1 MPSTSSDRRI
11 GFEQLEIICPFH
23 LLIGED
29 FRLVQLSRLLKRLW
43 PELSANSLLQDVV
56 VIVRPRDVQSM
67 EQLVQLTGMVIHLSV
82 RSHPSLILRG
92 QIIKLDAQWLFVGT
106 PKISSVKE
114 MTALGLELSDL
125 PLHDSGGDFLMAM
138 ETSQSLLKESMQ
150 FAEELQVALEKEKE
164 TQVQLR
170 TAKEAAEAANE
181 AKNQIMAN
189 TSHELRTP
197 LHGIINLA
205 DLIRIGASGPVSPQ
219 AVQDLEMIINS
230 ASRLNSLV
238 NDILDFSKL
247 QKQQL
252 EIQHKPVDL
261 FQVTENSLAL
271 LKPLHR
277 EKPIDLQN
285 ELTKDLPLVDGDE
298 DRIQQIL
305 FNLLG
310 NALKFTESGEVRLSA
325 VVQDG
330 WVEVAVADTGIG
342 IPQDKQERIFDA
354 FEQGDASTERT
365 HGGTG
370 LGLSVAKQLV
380 ELHGG
385 RIWLESVVGQ
395 GSVFRF
401 TLPCSSASEQER
413 KEPVFSKKT
422 NTTKA
427 LPIVVAAPIA
437 APVVEEEPGL
447 EPNVDLL
454 VDDPSEV
461 TILVVDDEPINRQV
475 LQNQLEMV
483 GYRVEVAIDGLQ
495 GLKLLEKLNPQVI
508 LLDVMMPR
516 LSGYQTCYRIR
527 QKYSA
532 SEMPIILLTAKDQP
546 EDTVRGFQHG
556 ANDYLTKPFSREELL
571 IRVRFHLKLSKA
583 TSEVYRMMD
592 DLRGMQNQL
601 IQSAKLAAVGE
612 MTSGIAHELKTPL
625 AGISTILSGVE
636 LAKQLHQEID
646 MDATCSRVSLLVQR
660 CSAIIEHMRNY
671 SRRTEETHSQT
682 QIINQLLKNTLLLVE
697 PQLKRIGGKLELN
710 LGHDLPFVAGNDIQL
725 EQVFINLCNNACDA
739 MEQSKERILT
749 IQSMAEGDEVVV
761 RVSDTGTGMR
771 PEVQERVFES
781 FFTTKSADKG
791 TGLGMSIS
799 QNIIEQH
806 KGQIRF
812 NSELGRGTTFEIYL
826 PVAS

>member
-43 PELSANSLLQDVV
+43 PELSENSFLQDVIA
-56 VIVRPRDVQSM
+56 IVRPSGVQSI

-92 QIIKLDAQWLFVGT
+92 QIVPLDSHWLFVGT
-106 PKISSVKE
+106 PKISSLKE
-114 MTALGLELSDL
+114 MTTLGLELSDL

-138 ETSQSLLKESMQ
+138 ETSQSLLKESVQ

-164 TQVQLR
+164 TQVELR
-170 TAKEAAEAANE
+170 KAKEAAEAANE

-205 DLIRIGASGPVSPQ
+205 DLIRVGASGAVSPQ
-219 AVQDLEMIINS
+219 AVQDLEMIISS
-230 ASRLNSLV
+230 AHRLTSLV

-252 EIQHKPVDL
+252 ELKLKPVDL
-261 FQVTENSLAL
+261 LQLSETSLAL
-271 LKPLHR
+271 LKPLLAD
-277 EKPIDLQN
+277 KPIKLHHT
-285 ELTKDLPLVDGDE
+285 LPKDLPLVEGDA

-305 FNLLG
+305 LNLLG
-310 NALKFTESGEVRLSA
+310 NALKFTESGEVVLSA
-325 VVQDG
+325 VVQNG
-330 WVEVAVADTGIG
+330 WIELAVADTGIG
-342 IPQDKQERIFDA
+342 VPREKQEKVFEA

-365 HGGTG
+365 YGGTG

-413 KEPVFSKKT
+413 TEPVVSKKV

-427 LPIVVAAPIA
+427 LPVAVATV
-437 APVVEEEPGL
+437 PVVEEETGS
-447 EPNVDLL
+447 ESNVDLL

-475 LQNQLEMV
+475 LRNQLEMV

-532 SEMPIILLTAKDQP
+532 SELPIILLTAKDQP

-571 IRVRFHLKLSKA
+571 IRVQFHLKLSKA

-646 MDATCSRVSLLVQR
+646 MDATCSRVNLLVQR
-660 CSAIIEHMRNY
+660 CSAIIDHMRNY

-710 LGHDLPFVAGNDIQL
+710 LGHDLPFVVGNDIQL

-739 MEQSKERILT
+739 MEQSEERILT
-749 IQSMAEGDEVVV
+749 IQSMAVGDEVLV
-761 RVSDTGTGMR
+761 RVRDTGTGMR
-771 PEVQERVFES
+771 PEVQERIFES
-781 FFTTKSADKG
+781 FFTTKSSAKG

-799 QNIIEQH
+799 QNIVEQH

>member
-1 MPSTSSDRRI
+1 MPSTSSDRQI

-29 FRLVQLSRLLKRLW
+29 FRLVQLSHRLERLW

-56 VIVRPRDVQSM
+56 VIVRPSGVQSI

-82 RSHPSLILRG
+82 RSHPSLIFRG

-114 MTALGLELSDL
+114 MTTLGLELSDL

-164 TQVQLR
+164 TQVELR
-170 TAKEAAEAANE
+170 KAKEAAEAANE

-205 DLIRIGASGPVSPQ
+205 DLIRIGASGAVSPQ
-219 AVQDLEMIINS
+219 AVKDLEMIINS

-261 FQVTENSLAL
+261 FQVAENSLAL
-271 LKPLHR
+271 LKPLHH

-330 WVEVAVADTGIG
+330 WIELAVADTGIG

-395 GSVFRF
+395 GAVFRF

-413 KEPVFSKKT
+413 TEPVISTKA

-427 LPIVVAAPIA
+427 LPVAVATV
-437 APVVEEEPGL
+437 PVVEEEPGS

-475 LQNQLEMV
+475 LRNQLEMV

-495 GLKLLEKLNPQVI
+495 GLKLLEKLSPQVI

-532 SEMPIILLTAKDQP
+532 SELPIILLTAKDQP

-571 IRVRFHLKLSKA
+571 IRVQFHLKLSKA

-646 MDATCSRVSLLVQR
+646 MDATCSRVNLLVQR
-660 CSAIIEHMRNY
+660 CSAIIDHMRNY

-710 LGHDLPFVAGNDIQL
+710 LGHDLPFVVGNDIQL

-739 MEQSKERILT
+739 MEQSEERILT
-749 IQSMAEGDEVVV
+749 IQSMAVGDAVLV

-771 PEVQERVFES
+771 PEVQERIFES
-781 FFTTKSADKG
+781 FFTTKSSAKG

-799 QNIIEQH
+799 QNIVEQH
-806 KGQIRF
+806 KGKIRF

>member
-29 FRLVQLSRLLKRLW
+29 FRLVRLSHRLERLW

-56 VIVRPRDVQSM
+56 VIVRPRGVQSI

-82 RSHPSLILRG
+82 RSHPSLLLRG

-370 LGLSVAKQLV
+370 LGLSVAKQLI

-413 KEPVFSKKT
+413 KEPVVSKKT

-427 LPIVVAAPIA
+427 LPVAVA
-437 APVVEEEPGL
+437 APVVEEERGS

-454 VDDPSEV
+454 VDDPSDI

-475 LQNQLEMV
+475 LRNQLEMV

-532 SEMPIILLTAKDQP
+532 SELPIILLTAKDQP

-636 LAKQLHQEID
+636 LARQLHQEID

-697 PQLKRIGGKLELN
+697 PQLKRIGGKLELH
-710 LGHDLPFVAGNDIQL
+710 LGHDLPFVRGNDIQL

-749 IQSMAEGDEVVV
+749 IQSIAEGDEVVV

-806 KGQIRF
+806 GGRILFQSEEGKG
-812 NSELGRGTTFEIYL
+812 STFEVRLSIL
-826 PVAS
+826 

>member
-1 MPSTSSDRRI
+1 MPSTSSDHQI

-43 PELSANSLLQDVV
+43 PELSEDSLLQDAVI
-56 VIVRPRDVQSM
+56 IVRPSGVQSV

-92 QIIKLDAQWLFVGT
+92 QIIQLDSHWLFVGT

-114 MTALGLELSDL
+114 MTTLGLELSDL

-138 ETSQSLLKESMQ
+138 ETSQSLLKESVQ

-170 TAKEAAEAANE
+170 KAKEAAEAANE

-205 DLIRIGASGPVSPQ
+205 DLIRIGASGQVSPQ

-261 FQVTENSLAL
+261 FQVAENSLAL

-305 FNLLG
+305 LNLLG

-325 VVQDG
+325 VIQDG
-330 WVEVAVADTGIG
+330 WIELAVADTGIG

-413 KEPVFSKKT
+413 TEPVVSKKV

-427 LPIVVAAPIA
+427 LPVAVATV
-437 APVVEEEPGL
+437 PVVEEEPGS

-475 LQNQLEMV
+475 LRNQLEMV

-532 SEMPIILLTAKDQP
+532 SELPIILLTAKDQP

-571 IRVRFHLKLSKA
+571 IRVQFHLKLSKA

-636 LAKQLHQEID
+636 LAKQLHQQID
-646 MDATCSRVSLLVQR
+646 MDATCSRVNLLVQR
-660 CSAIIEHMRNY
+660 CSAIIDHMRNY

-710 LGHDLPFVAGNDIQL
+710 LGHDLPFVVGNDIQL

-739 MEQSKERILT
+739 MEQSEERILT
-749 IQSMAEGDEVVV
+749 IQSMAVGDEVLV

-771 PEVQERVFES
+771 PEVQERIFES
-781 FFTTKSADKG
+781 FFTTKSSAKG

>member
-29 FRLVQLSRLLKRLW
+29 FRLVRLSHRLERLW

-56 VIVRPRDVQSM
+56 VIVRPRGVQSI

-82 RSHPSLILRG
+82 RSHPSLLLRG

-370 LGLSVAKQLV
+370 LGLSVAKQLI

-413 KEPVFSKKT
+413 KEPVVSKKT
-422 NTTKA
+422 KTTKA
-427 LPIVVAAPIA
+427 LPVAVA
-437 APVVEEEPGL
+437 APVVEEERGS

-475 LQNQLEMV
+475 LRNQLEMV

-532 SEMPIILLTAKDQP
+532 SELPIILLTAKDQP

-636 LAKQLHQEID
+636 LARQLHQEID
-646 MDATCSRVSLLVQR
+646 MDATCSRVSLLVKR

-749 IQSMAEGDEVVV
+749 IQSMAEGDAVVV

-781 FFTTKSADKG
+781 FFTTKSSAKG

>member
-29 FRLVQLSRLLKRLW
+29 FCIVQLSRLLKKLW
-43 PELSANSLLQDVV
+43 PELSENSLLQDDIA
-56 VIVRPRDVQSM
+56 IVRPSGVQSV

-92 QIIKLDAQWLFVGT
+92 QIIELDLRWLFVGT

-150 FAEELQVALEKEKE
+150 FAEELQVALKKEQE
-164 TQVQLR
+164 TQAALR
-170 TAKEAAEAANE
+170 KAKEAAEAANE

-205 DLIRIGASGPVSPQ
+205 DLIRVGASGAVSPQ
-219 AVQDLEMIINS
+219 AVQDLEMIISS
-230 ASRLNSLV
+230 AHRLTSLV

-271 LKPLHR
+271 LKPLHH

-310 NALKFTESGEVRLSA
+310 NALKFTEHGEVRLSA

-330 WVEVAVADTGIG
+330 WIELAVADTGIG
-342 IPQDKQERIFDA
+342 IPQDKQERVFDA

-365 HGGTG
+365 YGGTG

-385 RIWLESVVGQ
+385 QIWLESVVGQ

-401 TLPCSSASEQER
+401 TLPCCSASEQGR
-413 KEPVFSKKT
+413 KEPVVSKKT

-427 LPIVVAAPIA
+427 LPVAVATV
-437 APVVEEEPGL
+437 PVVEEELGS
-447 EPNVDLL
+447 ETNVDLL

-475 LQNQLEMV
+475 LRNQLEMV

-495 GLKLLEKLNPQVI
+495 GLKLLEELNPQVI

-571 IRVRFHLKLSKA
+571 IRVQFHLKLSKA

-592 DLRGMQNQL
+592 DLRGIQNQL

-636 LAKQLHQEID
+636 LARQLHQEID
-646 MDATCSRVSLLVQR
+646 MDATCSRVNLLVQR

-710 LGHDLPFVAGNDIQL
+710 LGHDLPFVRGNDIQL

-739 MEQSKERILT
+739 MEQSEERILT
-749 IQSMAEGDEVVV
+749 IQSMAIGDEVLV

-771 PEVQERVFES
+771 PEVQERIFES
-781 FFTTKSADKG
+781 FFTTKSSAKG

-799 QNIIEQH
+799 QNIVEQH

-812 NSELGRGTTFEIYL
+812 DSELGRGTTFEIYL

>member
-1 MPSTSSDRRI
+1 M
-11 GFEQLEIICPFH
+11 
-23 LLIGED
+23 
-29 FRLVQLSRLLKRLW
+29 
-43 PELSANSLLQDVV
+43 
-56 VIVRPRDVQSM
+56 
-67 EQLVQLTGMVIHLSV
+67 VQLTGMVIHLSV
-82 RSHPSLILRG
+82 RSHPSLILRS
-92 QIIKLDAQWLFVGT
+92 QIIKLDSQWLFVGT

-114 MTALGLELSDL
+114 MTNLGLELSNL

-164 TQVQLR
+164 TRVQLR

-181 AKNQIMAN
+181 AKNQIMVN

-205 DLIRIGASGPVSPQ
+205 DLIRIGASGAVSPQ

-247 QKQQL
+247 QKQQP

-261 FQVTENSLAL
+261 CQFTENSLAL

-305 FNLLG
+305 LNLLG
-310 NALKFTESGEVRLSA
+310 NALKFTEYGEVRLSA

-330 WVEVAVADTGIG
+330 WIELAVADTGIG

-385 RIWLESVVGQ
+385 RIWLESVVGR

-413 KEPVFSKKT
+413 KEPVVSKKA

-427 LPIVVAAPIA
+427 LPVAVATV
-437 APVVEEEPGL
+437 PVVEEELGS

-475 LQNQLEMV
+475 LRNQLEMA

-516 LSGYQTCYRIR
+516 LSGYQTCYRIG

-532 SEMPIILLTAKDQP
+532 SELPIILLTAKDQP

-646 MDATCSRVSLLVQR
+646 MDATCSRVNLQVQR

-671 SRRTEETHSQT
+671 SRSTEEAHSQT
-682 QIINQLLKNTLLLVE
+682 
-697 PQLKRIGGKLELN
+697 
-710 LGHDLPFVAGNDIQL
+710 
-725 EQVFINLCNNACDA
+725 
-739 MEQSKERILT
+739 
-749 IQSMAEGDEVVV
+749 
-761 RVSDTGTGMR
+761 
-771 PEVQERVFES
+771 
-781 FFTTKSADKG
+781 
-791 TGLGMSIS
+791 
-799 QNIIEQH
+799 
-806 KGQIRF
+806 
-812 NSELGRGTTFEIYL
+812 
-826 PVAS
+826 

>member
-1 MPSTSSDRRI
+1 MPSTSSDRQI

-43 PELSANSLLQDVV
+43 PELSENSLLQDVIA
-56 VIVRPRDVQSM
+56 IVRPRGVQSI

-92 QIIKLDAQWLFVGT
+92 QIVPLDSHWLFVGT
-106 PKISSVKE
+106 PKISSLKE
-114 MTALGLELSDL
+114 MTTLGLELSDL

-138 ETSQSLLKESMQ
+138 ETSQSLLKESVQ

-170 TAKEAAEAANE
+170 KAKEAAEAANE

-261 FQVTENSLAL
+261 FQVAENSLAL

-305 FNLLG
+305 LNLLG

-325 VVQDG
+325 VIQDG
-330 WVEVAVADTGIG
+330 WIELAVADTGIG

-413 KEPVFSKKT
+413 TEPVVSKKV

-427 LPIVVAAPIA
+427 LPVAVATV
-437 APVVEEEPGL
+437 PVVEEETGS

-475 LQNQLEMV
+475 LRNQLEMV

-516 LSGYQTCYRIR
+516 ISGYQTCYRIR

-532 SEMPIILLTAKDQP
+532 SELPIILLTAKDQP

-571 IRVRFHLKLSKA
+571 IRVQFHLKLSNA

-612 MTSGIAHELKTPL
+612 MTSGIAHELKIPL

-646 MDATCSRVSLLVQR
+646 MDATCSRVNLLVQR
-660 CSAIIEHMRNY
+660 CSAIIDHMRNY

-697 PQLKRIGGKLELN
+697 PQLKRIGGKLKLN
-710 LGHDLPFVAGNDIQL
+710 LGHDLPFVVGNDIQL

-739 MEQSKERILT
+739 MEQSEERILT
-749 IQSMAEGDEVVV
+749 IQSMAVGDEVLV
-761 RVSDTGTGMR
+761 RVIDTGTGMR
-771 PEVQERVFES
+771 PEVQERIFES
-781 FFTTKSADKG
+781 FFTTKSSAKG

>member
-43 PELSANSLLQDVV
+43 PELSEDSLLQDAVI
-56 VIVRPRDVQSM
+56 IVRPSGVQSV

-92 QIIKLDAQWLFVGT
+92 QIVPLDSHWLFVGT
-106 PKISSVKE
+106 PKISSLKE
-114 MTALGLELSDL
+114 MTTLGLELSDL

-138 ETSQSLLKESMQ
+138 ETSQSLLKESVQ

-170 TAKEAAEAANE
+170 KAKEAAEAANE

-261 FQVTENSLAL
+261 FQVAENSLAL

-305 FNLLG
+305 LNLLG

-325 VVQDG
+325 VIQDG
-330 WVEVAVADTGIG
+330 WIELAVADTGIG

-413 KEPVFSKKT
+413 TEPVVSKKV

-427 LPIVVAAPIA
+427 LPVAVATV
-437 APVVEEEPGL
+437 PVVEEETGS
-447 EPNVDLL
+447 ESNVDLL

-475 LQNQLEMV
+475 LRNQLEMV

-516 LSGYQTCYRIR
+516 ISGYQTCYRIR

-532 SEMPIILLTAKDQP
+532 SELPIILLTAKDQP

-571 IRVRFHLKLSKA
+571 IRVQFHLKLSNA

-612 MTSGIAHELKTPL
+612 MTSGIAHELKIPL

-646 MDATCSRVSLLVQR
+646 MDATCSRVNLLVQR
-660 CSAIIEHMRNY
+660 CSAIIDHMRNY

-697 PQLKRIGGKLELN
+697 PQLKRIGGKLKLN
-710 LGHDLPFVAGNDIQL
+710 LGHDLPFVVGNDIQL

-739 MEQSKERILT
+739 MEQSEERILT
-749 IQSMAEGDEVVV
+749 IQSMAVGDEVLV
-761 RVSDTGTGMR
+761 RVIDTGTGMR
-771 PEVQERVFES
+771 PEVQERIFES
-781 FFTTKSADKG
+781 FFTTKSSAKG

-799 QNIIEQH
+799 QNIVEQH

>member
-23 LLIGED
+23 FLIGED
-29 FRLVQLSRLLKRLW
+29 FRIVRLSRLLKRLW
-43 PELSANSLLQDVV
+43 PELSEDSLLQDAVI
-56 VIVRPRDVQSM
+56 IVRPSGVQSV

-92 QIIKLDAQWLFVGT
+92 QIIQLDSRWLFVGT

-138 ETSQSLLKESMQ
+138 ETSQSLLKESVQ

-170 TAKEAAEAANE
+170 KAKEAAEAANE

-305 FNLLG
+305 LNLLG
-310 NALKFTESGEVRLSA
+310 NALKFTESGEVRLGA

-330 WVEVAVADTGIG
+330 WIELAVADTGIG

-370 LGLSVAKQLV
+370 LGLSVAKQLI

-413 KEPVFSKKT
+413 TEPVVSKKVNT
-422 NTTKA
+422 NKA
-427 LPIVVAAPIA
+427 LPVAVATV
-437 APVVEEEPGL
+437 PVVEEEPGS

-475 LQNQLEMV
+475 LRNQLEMV

-516 LSGYQTCYRIR
+516 ISGYQTCYRIR

-532 SEMPIILLTAKDQP
+532 SELPIILLTAKDQP

-571 IRVRFHLKLSKA
+571 IRVQFHLKLSKA

-646 MDATCSRVSLLVQR
+646 MDATCSRVNLLVQR
-660 CSAIIEHMRNY
+660 CSAIIDHMRNY

-697 PQLKRIGGKLELN
+697 PQLKRIGGKLKLN
-710 LGHDLPFVAGNDIQL
+710 LGHDLPFVVGNDIQL

-739 MEQSKERILT
+739 MEQSEERILT
-749 IQSMAEGDEVVV
+749 IQSMAVGDEVLV

-771 PEVQERVFES
+771 PEVQERIFES
-781 FFTTKSADKG
+781 FFTTKSSAKG

-799 QNIIEQH
+799 QNIVEQH
-806 KGQIRF
+806 KGRILLE
-812 NSELGRGTTFEIYL
+812 STEGKGTSFEVRL
-826 PVAS
+826 PISS

>member
-1 MPSTSSDRRI
+1 M
-11 GFEQLEIICPFH
+11 
-23 LLIGED
+23 
-29 FRLVQLSRLLKRLW
+29 
-43 PELSANSLLQDVV
+43 
-56 VIVRPRDVQSM
+56 
-67 EQLVQLTGMVIHLSV
+67 
-82 RSHPSLILRG
+82 
-92 QIIKLDAQWLFVGT
+92 
-106 PKISSVKE
+106 
-114 MTALGLELSDL
+114 
-125 PLHDSGGDFLMAM
+125 
-138 ETSQSLLKESMQ
+138 
-150 FAEELQVALEKEKE
+150 
-164 TQVQLR
+164 
-170 TAKEAAEAANE
+170 
-181 AKNQIMAN
+181 
-189 TSHELRTP
+189 
-197 LHGIINLA
+197 
-205 DLIRIGASGPVSPQ
+205 
-219 AVQDLEMIINS
+219 
-230 ASRLNSLV
+230 
-238 NDILDFSKL
+238 
-247 QKQQL
+247 
-252 EIQHKPVDL
+252 
-261 FQVTENSLAL
+261 
-271 LKPLHR
+271 
-277 EKPIDLQN
+277 
-285 ELTKDLPLVDGDE
+285 
-298 DRIQQIL
+298 
-305 FNLLG
+305 
-310 NALKFTESGEVRLSA
+310 
-325 VVQDG
+325 
-330 WVEVAVADTGIG
+330 
-342 IPQDKQERIFDA
+342 
-354 FEQGDASTERT
+354 
-365 HGGTG
+365 
-370 LGLSVAKQLV
+370 
-380 ELHGG
+380 
-385 RIWLESVVGQ
+385 
-395 GSVFRF
+395 FRF

-427 LPIVVAAPIA
+427 LPVAVAAPIA

-475 LQNQLEMV
+475 LRNQLEMA

-495 GLKLLEKLNPQVI
+495 GLKLLEKLSPQVI

-556 ANDYLTKPFSREELL
+556 ANDYLTKPVSREELL

-646 MDATCSRVSLLVQR
+646 MDAPCGRVNLLVKR

-671 SRRTEETHSQT
+671 SRRTEEIHSQT

-739 MEQSKERILT
+739 MEQSKKWILT

>member
-29 FRLVQLSRLLKRLW
+29 FRLVRLSHRLERLW

-56 VIVRPRDVQSM
+56 VIVRPRGVQSI

-82 RSHPSLILRG
+82 RSHPSLLLRG

-205 DLIRIGASGPVSPQ
+205 DLIRIGASGPVSSQ

-261 FQVTENSLAL
+261 FQVTEKSLAL

-370 LGLSVAKQLV
+370 LGLSVAKQLI

-413 KEPVFSKKT
+413 KEPVVSKKT

-427 LPIVVAAPIA
+427 LPVAAA
-437 APVVEEEPGL
+437 APVVEEERGS

-454 VDDPSEV
+454 VDDPSDI

-475 LQNQLEMV
+475 LRNQLEMV

-532 SEMPIILLTAKDQP
+532 SELPIILLTAKDQP

-583 TSEVYRMMD
+583 T
-592 DLRGMQNQL
+592 
-601 IQSAKLAAVGE
+601 
-612 MTSGIAHELKTPL
+612 
-625 AGISTILSGVE
+625 
-636 LAKQLHQEID
+636 
-646 MDATCSRVSLLVQR
+646 
-660 CSAIIEHMRNY
+660 
-671 SRRTEETHSQT
+671 
-682 QIINQLLKNTLLLVE
+682 
-697 PQLKRIGGKLELN
+697 
-710 LGHDLPFVAGNDIQL
+710 
-725 EQVFINLCNNACDA
+725 
-739 MEQSKERILT
+739 
-749 IQSMAEGDEVVV
+749 
-761 RVSDTGTGMR
+761 
-771 PEVQERVFES
+771 
-781 FFTTKSADKG
+781 
-791 TGLGMSIS
+791 
-799 QNIIEQH
+799 
-806 KGQIRF
+806 
-812 NSELGRGTTFEIYL
+812 
-826 PVAS
+826 

>member
-43 PELSANSLLQDVV
+43 PELSENSLLQDVI
-56 VIVRPRDVQSM
+56 VIVRPRGVQSI

-92 QIIKLDAQWLFVGT
+92 QIIQLDAQWLFVGT
-106 PKISSVKE
+106 PKISSLKE
-114 MTALGLELSDL
+114 MTTLGLELSDL

-138 ETSQSLLKESMQ
+138 ETSQSLLKESVQ

-170 TAKEAAEAANE
+170 KAKEAAEAANE

-261 FQVTENSLAL
+261 FQVAENSLAL

-305 FNLLG
+305 LNLLG

-325 VVQDG
+325 VIQDG
-330 WVEVAVADTGIG
+330 WIELAVADTGIG

-413 KEPVFSKKT
+413 TEPVVSKKV

-427 LPIVVAAPIA
+427 LPVAVATV
-437 APVVEEEPGL
+437 PVVEEETGS

-475 LQNQLEMV
+475 LRNQLEMV

-516 LSGYQTCYRIR
+516 ISGYQTCYRIR

-532 SEMPIILLTAKDQP
+532 SELPIILLTAKDQP

-571 IRVRFHLKLSKA
+571 IRVQFHLKLSKA

-646 MDATCSRVSLLVQR
+646 MDATCSRVNLLVQR
-660 CSAIIEHMRNY
+660 CSAIIDHMRNY

-697 PQLKRIGGKLELN
+697 PQLKRIGGKLKLN
-710 LGHDLPFVAGNDIQL
+710 LGHDLPFVVGNDIQL

-739 MEQSKERILT
+739 MEQSEERILT
-749 IQSMAEGDEVVV
+749 IQSMAVGDEVLV
-761 RVSDTGTGMR
+761 RVIDTGTGMR
-771 PEVQERVFES
+771 PEVQERIFES
-781 FFTTKSADKG
+781 FFTTKSSAKG

-799 QNIIEQH
+799 QNIVEQH

>member
-29 FRLVQLSRLLKRLW
+29 FRLVRLSHRLERLW

-56 VIVRPRDVQSM
+56 VIVRPRGVQSI

-82 RSHPSLILRG
+82 RSHPSLLLRG

-205 DLIRIGASGPVSPQ
+205 DLIRIGASGPVSSQ

-247 QKQQL
+247 QKRQL

-285 ELTKDLPLVDGDE
+285 ELTKDLPLVNGDE

-370 LGLSVAKQLV
+370 LGLSVAKQLI

-413 KEPVFSKKT
+413 KEPVVSKKT

-427 LPIVVAAPIA
+427 LPVAVA
-437 APVVEEEPGL
+437 APVVEEERGS

-475 LQNQLEMV
+475 LRNQLEMV

-532 SEMPIILLTAKDQP
+532 SELPIILLTAKDQP

-636 LAKQLHQEID
+636 LARQLHQEID
-646 MDATCSRVSLLVQR
+646 MDATCSRVSLLVKR

-697 PQLKRIGGKLELN
+697 PQLKRIGGKLELH

-749 IQSMAEGDEVVV
+749 IQSIAEGDEVVV

-771 PEVQERVFES
+771 PEVQERIFES

>member
-43 PELSANSLLQDVV
+43 PELSENSFLQDVIA
-56 VIVRPRDVQSM
+56 IVRPSGVQSI

-82 RSHPSLILRG
+82 RSHPALLLRG
-92 QIIKLDAQWLFVGT
+92 QIIQLDSHWLFVGT

-138 ETSQSLLKESMQ
+138 ETSQSLLKESVQ

-164 TQVQLR
+164 TQVELR
-170 TAKEAAEAANE
+170 KAKEAAEAANE

-261 FQVTENSLAL
+261 FQVAENSLAL

-305 FNLLG
+305 LNLLG

-325 VVQDG
+325 VIQDG
-330 WVEVAVADTGIG
+330 WIELAVADTGIG

-413 KEPVFSKKT
+413 TEPVVSKKV

-427 LPIVVAAPIA
+427 LPVAVATV
-437 APVVEEEPGL
+437 PVVEEETGS
-447 EPNVDLL
+447 ESNVDLL

-475 LQNQLEMV
+475 LRNQLEMV

-532 SEMPIILLTAKDQP
+532 SELPIILLTAKDQP

-571 IRVRFHLKLSKA
+571 IRVQFHLKLSKA

-646 MDATCSRVSLLVQR
+646 MDATCSRVNLLVQR
-660 CSAIIEHMRNY
+660 CSAIIDHMRNY

-710 LGHDLPFVAGNDIQL
+710 LGHDLPFVVGNDIQL

-739 MEQSKERILT
+739 MEQSEERILT
-749 IQSMAEGDEVVV
+749 IQSMAVGDEVLV

-771 PEVQERVFES
+771 PEVQERIFES
-781 FFTTKSADKG
+781 FFTTKSSAKG

-799 QNIIEQH
+799 QNIVEQH
-806 KGQIRF
+806 KGRILLE
-812 NSELGRGTTFEIYL
+812 STEGKGTSFEVRL
-826 PVAS
+826 PISS

>member
-43 PELSANSLLQDVV
+43 PELSENSFLQDVIA
-56 VIVRPRDVQSM
+56 IVRPSGVQSI

-92 QIIKLDAQWLFVGT
+92 QIVPLDSHWLFVGT
-106 PKISSVKE
+106 PKISSLKE
-114 MTALGLELSDL
+114 MTTLGLELSDL

-138 ETSQSLLKESMQ
+138 ETSQSLLKESVQ

-170 TAKEAAEAANE
+170 KAKEAAEAANE

-261 FQVTENSLAL
+261 FQVAENSLAL

-305 FNLLG
+305 LNLLG

-325 VVQDG
+325 VIQDG
-330 WVEVAVADTGIG
+330 WIELAVADTGIG

-413 KEPVFSKKT
+413 TEPVVSKKV

-427 LPIVVAAPIA
+427 LPVAVATV
-437 APVVEEEPGL
+437 PVVEEETGS

-475 LQNQLEMV
+475 LRNQLEMV

-516 LSGYQTCYRIR
+516 ISGYQTCYRIR

-532 SEMPIILLTAKDQP
+532 SELPIILLTAKDQP

-571 IRVRFHLKLSKA
+571 IRVQFHLKLSKA

-646 MDATCSRVSLLVQR
+646 MDATCSRVNLLVQR
-660 CSAIIEHMRNY
+660 CSAIIDHMRNY

-697 PQLKRIGGKLELN
+697 PQLKRIGGKLKLN
-710 LGHDLPFVAGNDIQL
+710 LGHDLPFVVGNDIQL

-739 MEQSKERILT
+739 MEQSEERILT
-749 IQSMAEGDEVVV
+749 IQSMAVGDEVLV
-761 RVSDTGTGMR
+761 RVIDTGTGMR
-771 PEVQERVFES
+771 PEVQERIFES
-781 FFTTKSADKG
+781 FFTTKSSAKG

>member
-43 PELSANSLLQDVV
+43 PELSENSFLQDVIA
-56 VIVRPRDVQSM
+56 IVRPSGVQSI

-92 QIIKLDAQWLFVGT
+92 QIIQLDAQWLFVGT

-114 MTALGLELSDL
+114 MTTLGLELSDL

-138 ETSQSLLKESMQ
+138 ETSQSLLKESVQ

-170 TAKEAAEAANE
+170 KAKEAAEAANE

-261 FQVTENSLAL
+261 FQVAENSLAL

-305 FNLLG
+305 LNLLG

-325 VVQDG
+325 VIQDG
-330 WVEVAVADTGIG
+330 WIELAVADTGIG

-413 KEPVFSKKT
+413 TEPVVSKKV

-427 LPIVVAAPIA
+427 LPVAVATV
-437 APVVEEEPGL
+437 PVVEEETGS

-475 LQNQLEMV
+475 LRNQLEMV
-483 GYRVEVAIDGLQ
+483 GYRVEVAIDGLR

-516 LSGYQTCYRIR
+516 ISGYQTCYRIR

-532 SEMPIILLTAKDQP
+532 SELPIILLTAKDQP

-571 IRVRFHLKLSKA
+571 IRVQFHLKLSKA

-646 MDATCSRVSLLVQR
+646 MDATCSRVNLLVQR
-660 CSAIIEHMRNY
+660 CSAIIDHMRNY

-710 LGHDLPFVAGNDIQL
+710 LGHDLPFVVGNDIQL

-739 MEQSKERILT
+739 MEQSEERILT
-749 IQSMAEGDEVVV
+749 IQSMAVGDEVLV

-771 PEVQERVFES
+771 PEVQERIFES
-781 FFTTKSADKG
+781 FFTTKSSAKG

-799 QNIIEQH
+799 QNIVEQH

>member
-56 VIVRPRDVQSM
+56 VIVRPRGVQSI

-82 RSHPSLILRG
+82 CSHPALLLRG
-92 QIIKLDAQWLFVGT
+92 QIIQLDSHWLFVGT

-164 TQVQLR
+164 TQVELR

-261 FQVTENSLAL
+261 FQVAENSLAL

-305 FNLLG
+305 LNLLG

-325 VVQDG
+325 VIQDG
-330 WVEVAVADTGIG
+330 WIELAVADTGIG

-401 TLPCSSASEQER
+401 TLPCSSASEQELT
-413 KEPVFSKKT
+413 EPVVSKKV

-427 LPIVVAAPIA
+427 LPVAVATV
-437 APVVEEEPGL
+437 PVVEEETGS

-475 LQNQLEMV
+475 LRNQLEMV

-516 LSGYQTCYRIR
+516 ISGYQTCYRIR

-532 SEMPIILLTAKDQP
+532 SELPIILLTAKDQP

-571 IRVRFHLKLSKA
+571 ICVQFHLKLSKA

-646 MDATCSRVSLLVQR
+646 MDATCSRVNLLVQR
-660 CSAIIEHMRNY
+660 CSAIIDHMRNY

-697 PQLKRIGGKLELN
+697 PQLKRIGGKLKLN
-710 LGHDLPFVAGNDIQL
+710 LGHDLPFVVGNDIQL

-739 MEQSKERILT
+739 MEQSEERILT
-749 IQSMAEGDEVVV
+749 IQSMAVGDEVLV
-761 RVSDTGTGMR
+761 RVNDTGTGMR

-781 FFTTKSADKG
+781 FFTTKSSAKG

-806 KGQIRF
+806 KGQI
-812 NSELGRGTTFEIYL
+812 
-826 PVAS
+826 

>member
-1 MPSTSSDRRI
+1 MPSTSSDPRI

-43 PELSANSLLQDVV
+43 PELSEDSLLQDAVI
-56 VIVRPRDVQSM
+56 IVRPSGVQSV

-92 QIIKLDAQWLFVGT
+92 QIIQLDSQWLFVGT

-138 ETSQSLLKESMQ
+138 ETSQSLLKESVQ

-170 TAKEAAEAANE
+170 KAKEAAEAANE

-261 FQVTENSLAL
+261 FQVAENSLAL

-305 FNLLG
+305 LNLLG

-325 VVQDG
+325 VIQDG
-330 WVEVAVADTGIG
+330 WIELAVADTGIG

-413 KEPVFSKKT
+413 TEPVVSKKV

-427 LPIVVAAPIA
+427 LPVAVATV
-437 APVVEEEPGL
+437 PVVEEETGS

-475 LQNQLEMV
+475 LRNQLEMV

-532 SEMPIILLTAKDQP
+532 SELPIILLTAKDQP

-571 IRVRFHLKLSKA
+571 IRVQFHLKLSKA

-646 MDATCSRVSLLVQR
+646 MDATCSRVNLLVQR
-660 CSAIIEHMRNY
+660 CSAIIDHMRNY

-710 LGHDLPFVAGNDIQL
+710 LGHDLPFVVGNDIQL

-739 MEQSKERILT
+739 MEQSEERILT
-749 IQSMAEGDEVVV
+749 IQSMAVGDEVLV

-771 PEVQERVFES
+771 PEVQERIFES
-781 FFTTKSADKG
+781 FFTTKSSAKG

-799 QNIIEQH
+799 QNIVEQH

>member
-56 VIVRPRDVQSM
+56 VIVRPSGVQSI

-82 RSHPSLILRG
+82 RSHPSLIFRG

-114 MTALGLELSDL
+114 MTTLGLELSDL

-170 TAKEAAEAANE
+170 KAKEAAEAANE

-261 FQVTENSLAL
+261 FQVAENSLAL

-305 FNLLG
+305 LNLLG

-325 VVQDG
+325 VIQDG
-330 WVEVAVADTGIG
+330 WIELAVADTGIG

-413 KEPVFSKKT
+413 TEPVVSKKV

-427 LPIVVAAPIA
+427 LPVAVATV
-437 APVVEEEPGL
+437 PVVEEETGS

-475 LQNQLEMV
+475 LRNQLEMV

-516 LSGYQTCYRIR
+516 ISGYQTCYRIR

-532 SEMPIILLTAKDQP
+532 SELPIILLTAKDQP

-571 IRVRFHLKLSKA
+571 IRVQFHLKLSKA

-646 MDATCSRVSLLVQR
+646 MDATCSRVNLLVQR
-660 CSAIIEHMRNY
+660 CSAIIDHMRNY

-710 LGHDLPFVAGNDIQL
+710 LGHDLPFVVGNDIQL

-739 MEQSKERILT
+739 MEQSEERILT
-749 IQSMAEGDEVVV
+749 IQSMAVGDEVLV

-771 PEVQERVFES
+771 PEVQERIFES
-781 FFTTKSADKG
+781 FFTTKSSAKG

-799 QNIIEQH
+799 QNIVEQH

>member
-43 PELSANSLLQDVV
+43 PELSENSLLQDVI
-56 VIVRPRDVQSM
+56 VIVRPRGVQSI

-92 QIIKLDAQWLFVGT
+92 QIVPLDSHWLFVGT
-106 PKISSVKE
+106 PKISSLKE
-114 MTALGLELSDL
+114 MTTLGLELSDL

-138 ETSQSLLKESMQ
+138 ETSQSLLKESVQ

-170 TAKEAAEAANE
+170 KAKEAAEAANE

-261 FQVTENSLAL
+261 FQVAENSLAL

-305 FNLLG
+305 LNLLG

-325 VVQDG
+325 VIQDG
-330 WVEVAVADTGIG
+330 WIELAVADTGIG

-413 KEPVFSKKT
+413 TEPVVSKKV

-427 LPIVVAAPIA
+427 LPVTVATV
-437 APVVEEEPGL
+437 PVVEEETGS

-475 LQNQLEMV
+475 LRNQLEMV

-516 LSGYQTCYRIR
+516 ISGYQTCYRIR

-532 SEMPIILLTAKDQP
+532 SELPIILLTAKDQP

-571 IRVRFHLKLSKA
+571 IRVQFHLKLSNA

-612 MTSGIAHELKTPL
+612 MTSGIAHELKIPL

-646 MDATCSRVSLLVQR
+646 MDATCSRVNLLVQR
-660 CSAIIEHMRNY
+660 CSAIIDHMRNY

-697 PQLKRIGGKLELN
+697 PQLKRIGGKLKLN
-710 LGHDLPFVAGNDIQL
+710 LGHDLPFVVGNDIQL

-739 MEQSKERILT
+739 MEQSEERILT
-749 IQSMAEGDEVVV
+749 IQSMAVGDEVLV
-761 RVSDTGTGMR
+761 RVIDTGTGMR
-771 PEVQERVFES
+771 PEVQERIFES
-781 FFTTKSADKG
+781 FFTTKSSAKG

-799 QNIIEQH
+799 QNIVEQH

>member
-43 PELSANSLLQDVV
+43 PELSENSLLQDVI
-56 VIVRPRDVQSM
+56 VIVRPSGVQSI

-92 QIIKLDAQWLFVGT
+92 QIIQLDSQWLFVGT

-114 MTALGLELSDL
+114 MTALGLDLSDL
-125 PLHDSGGDFLMAM
+125 PLHDSGGYFLMAM
-138 ETSQSLLKESMQ
+138 ETSQSLLKESVQ

-170 TAKEAAEAANE
+170 KAKEAAEAANE

-261 FQVTENSLAL
+261 FQVAENSLAL

-305 FNLLG
+305 LNLLG

-325 VVQDG
+325 VIQDG
-330 WVEVAVADTGIG
+330 WIELAVADTGIG

-413 KEPVFSKKT
+413 TEPVVSKKVNT
-422 NTTKA
+422 NKA
-427 LPIVVAAPIA
+427 LPVAVATV
-437 APVVEEEPGL
+437 PVVEEEPGS

-475 LQNQLEMV
+475 LRNQLEMV

-532 SEMPIILLTAKDQP
+532 SELPIILLTAKDQP

-571 IRVRFHLKLSKA
+571 IRVQFHLKLSKA

-646 MDATCSRVSLLVQR
+646 MDATCSRVNLLVQR
-660 CSAIIEHMRNY
+660 CSAIIDHMRNY

-710 LGHDLPFVAGNDIQL
+710 LGHDLPFVVGNDIQL

-739 MEQSKERILT
+739 MEQSEERILT
-749 IQSMAEGDEVVV
+749 IQSMAVGDEVLV
-761 RVSDTGTGMR
+761 RVRDTGTGMR
-771 PEVQERVFES
+771 PEVQERIFES
-781 FFTTKSADKG
+781 FFTTKSSAKG

-799 QNIIEQH
+799 QNIVEQH
-806 KGQIRF
+806 KGRILLE
-812 NSELGRGTTFEIYL
+812 STEGKGTSFEVRL
-826 PVAS
+826 PISS

>member
-43 PELSANSLLQDVV
+43 PELSENSFLQDVIA
-56 VIVRPRDVQSM
+56 IVRPSGVQSI

-92 QIIKLDAQWLFVGT
+92 QIIQLDAQWLFVGT

-114 MTALGLELSDL
+114 MTTLGLELSDL

-138 ETSQSLLKESMQ
+138 ETSQSLLKESVQ

-170 TAKEAAEAANE
+170 KAKEAAEAANE

-261 FQVTENSLAL
+261 FQVAENSLAL

-285 ELTKDLPLVDGDE
+285 ELIKDLPLVDGDE

-305 FNLLG
+305 LNLLG
-310 NALKFTESGEVRLSA
+310 NALKFTESGEVRLGA

-330 WVEVAVADTGIG
+330 WIELAVADTGIG

-413 KEPVFSKKT
+413 TEPVVSKKV

-427 LPIVVAAPIA
+427 LPVAVATV
-437 APVVEEEPGL
+437 PVVEEETGS

-475 LQNQLEMV
+475 LRNQLEMV

-532 SEMPIILLTAKDQP
+532 SELPIILLTAKDQP

-571 IRVRFHLKLSKA
+571 IRVQFHLKLSKA

-646 MDATCSRVSLLVQR
+646 MDATCSRVNLLVQR
-660 CSAIIEHMRNY
+660 CSAIIDHMRNY

-710 LGHDLPFVAGNDIQL
+710 LGHDLPFVVGNDIQL

-739 MEQSKERILT
+739 MEQSEERILT
-749 IQSMAEGDEVVV
+749 IQSMAVGDEVLV

-771 PEVQERVFES
+771 PEVQERIFES
-781 FFTTKSADKG
+781 FFTTKSSAKG

-799 QNIIEQH
+799 QNIVEQH

>member
-29 FRLVQLSRLLKRLW
+29 FRLVRLSHRLERLW

-56 VIVRPRDVQSM
+56 VIVRPRGVQSI

-164 TQVQLR
+164 TQVELR

-205 DLIRIGASGPVSPQ
+205 DLIRIGASGAVSPQ
-219 AVQDLEMIINS
+219 AVQDLEMIISS
-230 ASRLNSLV
+230 AHRLTSLV

-261 FQVTENSLAL
+261 FQVTEKSLAL

-285 ELTKDLPLVDGDE
+285 ELTEDLPLVDGDE

-342 IPQDKQERIFDA
+342 IPQDKQEQIFDA
-354 FEQGDASTERT
+354 FEQGVASTERT

-370 LGLSVAKQLV
+370 LGLSVARQLV

-413 KEPVFSKKT
+413 KEPVVSKKT
-422 NTTKA
+422 KTTKA
-427 LPIVVAAPIA
+427 LPVAVAAPIA
-437 APVVEEEPGL
+437 APVVKEEPGL
-447 EPNVDLL
+447 EPDVNLL

-475 LQNQLEMV
+475 LQHQLEMV
-483 GYRVEVAIDGLQ
+483 GYRVEVATDGLQ
-495 GLKLLEKLNPQVI
+495 GLKLLETLSPQMI

-516 LSGYQTCYRIR
+516 LSGYQACYRIR

-532 SEMPIILLTAKDQP
+532 SKLPIILLTAKDQP

-571 IRVRFHLKLSKA
+571 VRVRFHLQLSNA
-583 TSEVYRMMD
+583 TSEIFRMMD

-625 AGISTILSGVE
+625 SGIRTILNGVE
-636 LAKQLHQEID
+636 LAKRVGQEID
-646 MDATCSRVSLLVQR
+646 MEATFGRIGLLIER
-660 CSAIIEHMRNY
+660 CSIIIEHMRNY
-671 SRRTEETHSQT
+671 SRRAEETHGHN
-682 QIINQLLKNTLLLVE
+682 QIINQLLENTLLLVE
-697 PQLKRIGGKLELN
+697 PQLKRIGAELKLELARN
-710 LGHDLPFVAGNDIQL
+710 LPFVRGNDVQL

-739 MEQSKERILT
+739 MEHSGERVFTVQSV
-749 IQSMAEGDEVVV
+749 AEGDEVVV
-761 RVSDTGTGMR
+761 RLIDTGIGMS
-771 PEVQERVFES
+771 PEVQERVFDP
-781 FFTTKSADKG
+781 FFTTKSTDKG

-806 KGQIRF
+806 LGKILF
-812 NSELGRGTTFEIYL
+812 KSELGQGSIFEVRL
-826 PVAS
+826 PAVL

>member
-43 PELSANSLLQDVV
+43 PELSENSFLQDVIA
-56 VIVRPRDVQSM
+56 IVRPSGVQSI

-92 QIIKLDAQWLFVGT
+92 QIIQLDAQWLFVGT

-114 MTALGLELSDL
+114 MTTLGLELSDL

-138 ETSQSLLKESMQ
+138 ETSQSLLKESVQ

-170 TAKEAAEAANE
+170 KAKEAAEAANE

-261 FQVTENSLAL
+261 FQVAENSLAL

-285 ELTKDLPLVDGDE
+285 ELTNDLPLVDGDE

-305 FNLLG
+305 LNLLG

-330 WVEVAVADTGIG
+330 WIELAVADTGIG

-413 KEPVFSKKT
+413 TEPVVSKKV

-427 LPIVVAAPIA
+427 LPVAVATV
-437 APVVEEEPGL
+437 PVVEEEPGS

-475 LQNQLEMV
+475 LRNQLEMV

-532 SEMPIILLTAKDQP
+532 SELPIILLTAKDQP

-571 IRVRFHLKLSKA
+571 IRVQFHLKLSKA

-646 MDATCSRVSLLVQR
+646 MDATCSRVNLLVQR
-660 CSAIIEHMRNY
+660 CSAIIDHMRNY

-710 LGHDLPFVAGNDIQL
+710 LGHDLPFVVGNDIQL

-739 MEQSKERILT
+739 MEQSEERILT
-749 IQSMAEGDEVVV
+749 IQSMAVGDEVLV

-771 PEVQERVFES
+771 PEVQERIFES
-781 FFTTKSADKG
+781 FFTTKSSAKG

-799 QNIIEQH
+799 QNIVEQH

>member
-43 PELSANSLLQDVV
+43 PELSENSFLQDVIA
-56 VIVRPRDVQSM
+56 IVRPSGVQSI

-92 QIIKLDAQWLFVGT
+92 QIIQLDAQWLFVGT

-114 MTALGLELSDL
+114 MTTLGLELSDL

-138 ETSQSLLKESMQ
+138 ETSQSLLKESVQ

-170 TAKEAAEAANE
+170 KAKEAAEAANE

-261 FQVTENSLAL
+261 FQVAENSLAL

-305 FNLLG
+305 LNLLG

-325 VVQDG
+325 VIQDG
-330 WVEVAVADTGIG
+330 WIELAVADTGIG

-413 KEPVFSKKT
+413 TEPVVSKKV

-427 LPIVVAAPIA
+427 LPVAVATV
-437 APVVEEEPGL
+437 PVVEEETGS

-475 LQNQLEMV
+475 LRNQLEMV

-532 SEMPIILLTAKDQP
+532 SELPIILLTAKDQP

-571 IRVRFHLKLSKA
+571 IRVQFHLKLSKA

-646 MDATCSRVSLLVQR
+646 MDATCSRVNLLVQR
-660 CSAIIEHMRNY
+660 CSAIIDHMRNY

-710 LGHDLPFVAGNDIQL
+710 LGHDLPFVVGNDIQL

-739 MEQSKERILT
+739 MEQSEERILT
-749 IQSMAEGDEVVV
+749 IQSMAVGDEVLV

-771 PEVQERVFES
+771 PEVQERIFES
-781 FFTTKSADKG
+781 FFTTKSSAKG

>member
-23 LLIGED
+23 LLIGEN
-29 FRLVQLSRLLKRLW
+29 FRLVQLSHRLERLW

-56 VIVRPRDVQSM
+56 VIVRPRGVQSI

-247 QKQQL
+247 QKRQL

-305 FNLLG
+305 LNLLG

-370 LGLSVAKQLV
+370 LGLSVAKQLI

-413 KEPVFSKKT
+413 KEPVVSKKT

-427 LPIVVAAPIA
+427 LPVAVA
-437 APVVEEEPGL
+437 APVVEEERGS

-475 LQNQLEMV
+475 LRNQLEMV

-532 SEMPIILLTAKDQP
+532 SELPIILLTAKDQP

-601 IQSAKLAAVGE
+601 IQSVKLAAVGE

-646 MDATCSRVSLLVQR
+646 MDATCSRVSLLVKR

-671 SRRTEETHSQT
+671 SRRTEEIHSQT

-710 LGHDLPFVAGNDIQL
+710 LGYDLPFVRGNDIQL

-749 IQSMAEGDEVVV
+749 IQSMAEGDAVVV
-761 RVSDTGTGMR
+761 RVSDTGPGMR

>member
-43 PELSANSLLQDVV
+43 PELSENSFLQDVIA
-56 VIVRPRDVQSM
+56 IVRPSGVQSI

-92 QIIKLDAQWLFVGT
+92 QIVPLDSQWLFVGT
-106 PKISSVKE
+106 PKISSLKE
-114 MTALGLELSDL
+114 MTTLGLELSDL

-138 ETSQSLLKESMQ
+138 ETSQSLLKESVQ

-164 TQVQLR
+164 TQAQLR
-170 TAKEAAEAANE
+170 KAKEAAEAANE

-261 FQVTENSLAL
+261 FQVAENSLAL

-305 FNLLG
+305 LNLLG

-325 VVQDG
+325 VIQDG
-330 WVEVAVADTGIG
+330 WIELAVADTGIG

-413 KEPVFSKKT
+413 TEPVVSKKVNT
-422 NTTKA
+422 NKA
-427 LPIVVAAPIA
+427 LPVAVATV
-437 APVVEEEPGL
+437 PVVEEEPGS

-475 LQNQLEMV
+475 LRNQLEMV

-532 SEMPIILLTAKDQP
+532 SELPIILLTAKDQP

-571 IRVRFHLKLSKA
+571 IRVQFHLKLSKA

-646 MDATCSRVSLLVQR
+646 MDATCSRVNLLVQR
-660 CSAIIEHMRNY
+660 CSAIIDHMRNY

-710 LGHDLPFVAGNDIQL
+710 LGHDLPFVVGNDIQL

-739 MEQSKERILT
+739 MEQSEERILT
-749 IQSMAEGDEVVV
+749 IQSMAVGDEVLV
-761 RVSDTGTGMR
+761 RVRDTGTGMR
-771 PEVQERVFES
+771 PEVQERIFES
-781 FFTTKSADKG
+781 FFTTKSSAKG

-799 QNIIEQH
+799 QNIVEQH

>member
-1 MPSTSSDRRI
+1 M
-11 GFEQLEIICPFH
+11 
-23 LLIGED
+23 
-29 FRLVQLSRLLKRLW
+29 
-43 PELSANSLLQDVV
+43 
-56 VIVRPRDVQSM
+56 
-67 EQLVQLTGMVIHLSV
+67 
-82 RSHPSLILRG
+82 
-92 QIIKLDAQWLFVGT
+92 
-106 PKISSVKE
+106 
-114 MTALGLELSDL
+114 
-125 PLHDSGGDFLMAM
+125 
-138 ETSQSLLKESMQ
+138 
-150 FAEELQVALEKEKE
+150 
-164 TQVQLR
+164 
-170 TAKEAAEAANE
+170 
-181 AKNQIMAN
+181 
-189 TSHELRTP
+189 
-197 LHGIINLA
+197 
-205 DLIRIGASGPVSPQ
+205 
-219 AVQDLEMIINS
+219 
-230 ASRLNSLV
+230 
-238 NDILDFSKL
+238 
-247 QKQQL
+247 
-252 EIQHKPVDL
+252 
-261 FQVTENSLAL
+261 
-271 LKPLHR
+271 
-277 EKPIDLQN
+277 
-285 ELTKDLPLVDGDE
+285 
-298 DRIQQIL
+298 
-305 FNLLG
+305 G

-330 WVEVAVADTGIG
+330 CVEVAVADTGIG

-413 KEPVFSKKT
+413 KEPVVSKKT

-427 LPIVVAAPIA
+427 LPVAVA
-437 APVVEEEPGL
+437 APVVEEERGS

-475 LQNQLEMV
+475 LQHQLEMV

-495 GLKLLEKLNPQVI
+495 DLKLLEKLNPQVI

-516 LSGYQTCYRIR
+516 LSGYQACYRIR

-546 EDTVRGFQHG
+546 KDTVRGFQHG
-556 ANDYLTKPFSREELL
+556 ANDYLTKPVSREELL

-601 IQSAKLAAVGE
+601 IQLAKLAAVGE

-646 MDATCSRVSLLVQR
+646 MYAACSRVNLLVKR

-671 SRRTEETHSQT
+671 SRRTEEIHLQT
-682 QIINQLLKNTLLLVE
+682 QIIN
-697 PQLKRIGGKLELN
+697 
-710 LGHDLPFVAGNDIQL
+710 
-725 EQVFINLCNNACDA
+725 
-739 MEQSKERILT
+739 
-749 IQSMAEGDEVVV
+749 
-761 RVSDTGTGMR
+761 
-771 PEVQERVFES
+771 
-781 FFTTKSADKG
+781 
-791 TGLGMSIS
+791 
-799 QNIIEQH
+799 
-806 KGQIRF
+806 
-812 NSELGRGTTFEIYL
+812 
-826 PVAS
+826 

>member
-56 VIVRPRDVQSM
+56 VIVRPRGVQSI

-261 FQVTENSLAL
+261 FQVTEKSLAL

-370 LGLSVAKQLV
+370 LGLSVAKQLI

-413 KEPVFSKKT
+413 KEPVVSKKT

-427 LPIVVAAPIA
+427 LPVAAA
-437 APVVEEEPGL
+437 APVVEEERGS

-454 VDDPSEV
+454 VDDPSDI

-475 LQNQLEMV
+475 LRNQLEMV

-532 SEMPIILLTAKDQP
+532 SELPIILLTAKDQP

-636 LAKQLHQEID
+636 LARQLHQEID

-697 PQLKRIGGKLELN
+697 PQLKRIGGKLELH
-710 LGHDLPFVAGNDIQL
+710 LGHDLPFVRGNDIQL

-739 MEQSKERILT
+739 MEQSEERILT
-749 IQSMAEGDEVVV
+749 VQSVAEGDEVVV

-771 PEVQERVFES
+771 PEVQERIFES
-781 FFTTKSADKG
+781 FFTT
-791 TGLGMSIS
+791 
-799 QNIIEQH
+799 
-806 KGQIRF
+806 
-812 NSELGRGTTFEIYL
+812 
-826 PVAS
+826 